1 MPIAAKRMNT
11 PDSEQVSAA
20 NLGDTHYVLLPKPSG
35 SAVADLSSFKAAQ
48 LWAVLT
54 AIVK

>member
-1 MPIAAKRMNT
+1 MNT

-54 AIVK
+54 AIVKWS